1 MEWYLMVWRKY
12 AEFDGRARRQEY
24 WMFALFNLL
33 AILALAGL
41 GGIGIAINRDY
52 GGILFVPLGLYVLAI
67 IIPSIAVS
75 VRRFH
80 DTGKSGWLIP
90 LFVVL
95 GFIPFVN
102 LISAIVRLVFMCQ
115 DSDPGMN
122 QYGPSPK
129 YPDGAPGGVLG
140 NAGFN
145 ALTLNYQ
152 PPASATTA
160 TQLQPANCKACG
172 AVLNEAS
179 HFCSSCGA
187 HR

>member
-12 AEFDGRARRQEY
+12 AEFEGRARRQEY
-24 WMFALFNLL
+24 WMFALFNFL
-33 AILALAGL
+33 AALVLGGL

-52 GGILFVPLGLYVLAI
+52 GGILFIPLGLYCLAI

-75 VRRFH
+75 VRRLH
-80 DTGKSGWLIP
+80 DTGKSGWLLL
-90 LFVVL
+90 LFVAL

-102 LISAIVRLVFMCQ
+102 LISGIVRLVFMCQ

-129 YPDGAPGGVLG
+129 YPDAASGSIPGSM
-140 NAGFN
+140 GFN
-145 ALTLNYQ
+145 TLTLNYQ
-152 PPASATTA
+152 PPGSLVAVAPP
-160 TQLQPANCKACG
+160 QLTYCKACG
-172 AVLNEAS
+172 APLNESS
-179 HFCSSCGA
+179 HFCASCGA